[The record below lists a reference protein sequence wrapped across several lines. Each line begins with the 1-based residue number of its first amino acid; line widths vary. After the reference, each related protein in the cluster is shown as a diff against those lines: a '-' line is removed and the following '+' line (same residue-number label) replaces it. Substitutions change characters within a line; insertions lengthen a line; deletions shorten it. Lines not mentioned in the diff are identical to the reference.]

1 MDQNILDKL
10 AALKNLRDN
19 PGSPGEAA
27 AAAAAL
33 QRLLF
38 KHNLRLADV
47 ERHEVKEAAREDY
60 TRESFDLG
68 QRQDDT
74 NGNWRKTLMFV
85 LCDVNFCRYI
95 RHGNGRKITIIGRQH
110 NITIV
115 KAMFEYLV
123 REIKRL
129 TIRDW
134 RAAFPDTYGQ
144 LNNTATEFSWKRSYR
159 EGAVSTVQGR
169 LYAQLREDTVE
180 ADTSQT
186 VTNTEGQKV
195 GSGTALVV
203 QSRKE
208 VEDAVT
214 KFFPNLKSG
223 RGYGGG
229 SKDLDAYHTGRKAGK
244 EVNLNKQVGSAP
256 TKRLDK

>member
-1 MDQNILDKL
+1 MDQSILDKL
-10 AALKNLRDN
+10 ASLKNLRDN
-19 PGSPGEAA
+19 PGTPGEAA
-27 AAAAAL
+27 ASAAAL

-38 KHNLRLADV
+38 KHNLSLADI
-47 ERHEVKEAAREDY
+47 ELHETSTAARQDY
-60 TRESFDLG
+60 TKEQYDLG

-95 RHGNGRKITIIGRQH
+95 RHGNGRRVTIIGKEQ
-110 NITIV
+110 NIAVV
-115 KAMFEYLV
+115 KGMFEYLV

-144 LNNTATEFSWKRSYR
+144 LNNTATEFSWKRSFR

-180 ADTSQT
+180 ANVSR
-186 VTNTEGQKV
+186 E

-203 QSRKE
+203 QSKQQ
-208 VEDAVT
+208 VENAVT
-214 KFFPNLKSG
+214 RFFPNLKSG

-229 SKDLDAYHTGRKAGK
+229 RTDFDAYDSGRQAGK
-244 EVNLNKQVGSAP
+244 EVNLNKQVAPASAP
-256 TKRLDK
+256 TKQLGGRK